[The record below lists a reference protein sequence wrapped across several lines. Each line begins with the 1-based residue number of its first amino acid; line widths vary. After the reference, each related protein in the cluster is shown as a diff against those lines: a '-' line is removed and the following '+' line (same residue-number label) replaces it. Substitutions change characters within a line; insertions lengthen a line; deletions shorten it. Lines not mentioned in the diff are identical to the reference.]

1 MPGQIR
7 VFVINLDRSPD
18 RLRAIRENADAH
30 GIELTRIPAVDGGK
44 LPPDRPLPVDR
55 KTFERI
61 HGKRILPGEIGC
73 YLSHLDVLE
82 TIAAG
87 DDPHAVIVEDDV
99 RFDAGFLPF
108 LDKLRRLE
116 GWDAVKLVN
125 HRTRGFVAHAA
136 VDETVSI
143 GRCAHGPCGSSAAY
157 VVTKAGAARLLEAL
171 SPMRLPYDV
180 ALERGWS
187 GKGYSLFTTDRPQV
201 ALGSAEAS
209 TIAAASGV
217 YQKVTFPPYKR
228 IGTLIFRA
236 GDYLRRIIYTFQKKD
251 MSRRTP

>member
-1 MPGQIR
+1 MPSSIP

-18 RLRAIRENADAH
+18 RLRTIRENADAF
-30 GIELTRIPAVDGGK
+30 GIELTRIPAVDGAR
-44 LPPDRPLPVDR
+44 LPPDQPLPVDS
-55 KTFERI
+55 KGFERI

-73 YLSHLDVLE
+73 YLSHLNVLE

-87 DDPHAVIVEDDV
+87 DDPYAVIVEDDI

-125 HRTRGFVAHAA
+125 HRTRGFVAHARI
-136 VDETVSI
+136 DESVRI

-180 ALERGWS
+180 ALERGWA
-187 GKGYSLFTTDRPQV
+187 GKGYSLYSTDKAMV
-201 ALGSAEAS
+201 ALGPVEAS
-209 TIAAASGV
+209 TIAGTSSV
-217 YQKVTFPPYKR
+217 YKKVTFPPYKR
-228 IGTLIFRA
+228 IRTLVFRF
-236 GDYLRRIIYTFQKKD
+236 GDYLRRIAYAFRWKD
-251 MSRRTP
+251 LNRIQ